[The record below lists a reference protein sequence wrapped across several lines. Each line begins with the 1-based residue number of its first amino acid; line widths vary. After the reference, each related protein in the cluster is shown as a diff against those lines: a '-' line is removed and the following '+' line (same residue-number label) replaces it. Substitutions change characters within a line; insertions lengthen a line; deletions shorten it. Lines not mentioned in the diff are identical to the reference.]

1 MNRSIAKYTAVSLTC
16 VGLLTAGAAAFAQ
29 EAPQSQD
36 QHSRTTPQQSTSPSS
51 TEQTTP
57 GNKSSSSEQRA
68 MKDCVARERAGD
80 GTLSQSKAKKV
91 CRDQLKAQKENPDN
105 QPQPR

>member
-1 MNRSIAKYTAVSLTC
+1 MKRSIAKHTAVSVTC
-16 VGLLTAGAAAFAQ
+16 VGLLAAGAAAFAQ
-29 EAPQSQD
+29 EAAQSQD
-36 QHSRTTPQQSTSPSS
+36 QYSRTSPNQSTSPSS

-57 GNKSSSSEQRA
+57 GSKSSSSEQRA

-80 GTLSQSKAKKV
+80 STLSQSKAKKV

-105 QPQPR
+105 QPQSR